1 MKIEGVFFIL
11 FKRLIVILF
20 PFSQTVGTSFEFIL
34 PVLLTSTSFL
44 LNETIIRV
52 DDCQNEACVVY
63 AALIAN
69 PSTGKSSG
77 MSLIKNA
84 LFDIEKY
91 EKISLRES
99 KLLNGKKNRKKNY
112 EF

>member
-1 MKIEGVFFIL
+1 MIALKVIFF
-11 FKRLIVILF
+11 
-20 PFSQTVGTSFEFIL
+20 PSFSQTVGTSFEYIL

-52 DDCQNEACVVY
+52 DDCQNEACVIY

-91 EKISLRES
+91 EKTSLRDS
-99 KLLNGKKNRKKNY
+99 KLLNGKKY
-112 EF
+112 